1 MSELQSRAR
10 LSLALDLLTLE
21 ADSSQLDLQ
30 SRVAG
35 GPQHGMIGSIGIG
48 STLALSRRVDT
59 LKRITRELAQMLD
72 ERPIKPAP
80 ALAVVPP
87 YAA

>member
-10 LSLALDLLTLE
+10 LQASLDLLTLE

-35 GPQHGMIGSIGIG
+35 GLQHGMIGPIGICR
-48 STLALSRRVDT
+48 TLALSRRVDT
-59 LKRITRELAQMLD
+59 LERITRELAQMLD
-72 ERPIKPAP
+72 EPPIKPAP
-80 ALAVVPP
+80 ALAVAPP
-87 YAA
+87 HAA